1 MISEFFC
8 DFCDSTELRKLYTP
22 LGTRRGL
29 EVFICE
35 KCDLVQS
42 FPKIDHVEDI
52 TKRVSGSADWGNVRY
67 GKNFRTKKDLK
78 IIGDLINLEK
88 VNTCLDIGSN
98 RGGFCKDLTNVNGY
112 IEFWGIEPDG
122 SIIKDYSNDPNNNII
137 NERVENVTL
146 PNDYFDII
154 YMSHTLEHLK
164 SPNEIFFKI
173 KSALKSDGI
182 LYIEVPNI
190 EFLKQSDIVEEWFID
205 KHLYHFSRHTLF
217 QYFKKYDFHI
227 IFQSPN
233 EDYSN
238 LSFVGTKNTDS
249 KFKKISLKD
258 DNNSYEKLI
267 SSYDHT
273 FKGNRSELNSVTDYL
288 NNLCKKNKCTFWG
301 AGRIFDGIINYGNLD
316 LRNINGLVDKYL
328 YKYIDSVHGVEI
340 HPPEDLLKLNP
351 EYVFICSR
359 DYFSEIKKEVLNIN
373 PKISVLGFS
382 ETLKSIL

>member
-1 MISEFFC
+1 M
-8 DFCDSTELRKLYTP
+8 
-22 LGTRRGL
+22 
-29 EVFICE
+29 
-35 KCDLVQS
+35 
-42 FPKIDHVEDI
+42 
-52 TKRVSGSADWGNVRY
+52 
-67 GKNFRTKKDLK
+67 
-78 IIGDLINLEK
+78 
-88 VNTCLDIGSN
+88 DIGSN

-112 IEFWGIEPDG
+112 IEFGGIEPDG

-238 LSFVGTKNTDS
+238 LSFVGTK
-249 KFKKISLKD
+249 
-258 DNNSYEKLI
+258 
-267 SSYDHT
+267 
-273 FKGNRSELNSVTDYL
+273 
-288 NNLCKKNKCTFWG
+288 
-301 AGRIFDGIINYGNLD
+301 
-316 LRNINGLVDKYL
+316 KY
-328 YKYIDSVHGVEI
+328 
-340 HPPEDLLKLNP
+340 
-351 EYVFICSR
+351 
-359 DYFSEIKKEVLNIN
+359 
-373 PKISVLGFS
+373 
-382 ETLKSIL
+382 